1 MSADRQSVKRRTGL
15 SPAAAGLLALALSI
29 VMLYFVAYVAMGS
42 RSINA
47 FGDFMVYEHAW
58 QEYFFRPA
66 ARFESLFR
74 EKEIETAHTP

>member
-1 MSADRQSVKRRTGL
+1 MSTERQSVKPKSGL
-15 SPAAAGLLALALSI
+15 SPAGAGLLAVAASLVAI
-29 VMLYFVAYVAMGS
+29 YFFAYVAMGS

-74 EKEIETAHTP
+74 EKDIETAHTP

>member
-1 MSADRQSVKRRTGL
+1 MSADRQSVKRQPRL
-15 SPAAAGLLALALSI
+15 SPAAAGMLALAASI
-29 VMLYFVAYVAMGS
+29 LMLYFAAYLAMGS

-74 EKEIETAHTP
+74 NKDIETAHTP